1 LRALISLAQQERAE
15 HLWRSII
22 VYAYLPGLCA
32 IRRRTGSYVHRPEEL
47 DAELWA
53 AFVEVVEHYPLH
65 RPGSV
70 AAGVLFDTGK
80 RYRQQLRRWQKETD
94 ASVDFVEATSI
105 FSDEERLALCFTRVS
120 AARFTAME
128 RGEMLAVLLQ
138 CDTIA
143 PEDAQL
149 LWLTDICGLTVQ
161 QALESQKI
169 HNDNAPLEPR
179 ELDRAWRQR
188 NRTRQRVEV
197 FFKNRKVG
205 MSSFGV
211 DPACYLVRGKNKPET
226 AMTHREKL
234 VVQHTLLELV
244 AKFGRLMTVYKL
256 GDEVVWA
263 SCPCSM
269 ESSRSCSQGP
279 RARRPEVL

>member
-1 LRALISLAQQERAE
+1 LAEAD
-15 HLWRSII
+15 
-22 VYAYLPGLCA
+22 AF
-32 IRRRTGSYVHRPEEL
+32 EEL
-47 DAELWA
+47 SEA
-53 AFVEVVEHYPLH
+53 A
-65 RPGSV
+65 
-70 AAGVLFDTGK
+70 A
-80 RYRQQLRRWQKETD
+80 
-94 ASVDFVEATSI
+94 I

-169 HNDNAPLEPR
+169 HNDNAPLEHR

-226 AMTHREKL
+226 VMTHREKL

-244 AKFGRLMTVYKL
+244 AKLGRLMTVYKL
-256 GDEVVWA
+256 GDEVVWGIVSVLDGVIEELLA
-263 SCPCSM
+263 GST
-269 ESSRSCSQGP
+269 SRPAGGSLELHPVMSALLARFGGYGRP
-279 RARRPEVL
+279 RAALRQSLSLAAS